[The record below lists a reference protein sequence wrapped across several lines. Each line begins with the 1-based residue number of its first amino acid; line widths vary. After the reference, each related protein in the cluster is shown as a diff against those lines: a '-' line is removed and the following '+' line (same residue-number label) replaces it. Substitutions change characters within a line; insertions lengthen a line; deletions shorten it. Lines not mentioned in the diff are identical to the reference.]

1 MADFQYITELG
12 VIVPDTEVI
21 DAQVKSEWREAIG
34 EDLIVEPETP
44 QGAIISAIVEGRD
57 SVARNNAELAMQINP
72 DIAGG
77 RWLDAIGSL
86 TFHDR
91 LRATYS
97 VLSGVVL
104 TGIPN
109 TIVQAGSIAVT
120 EGGEQFKLSGTVQIS
135 GDGTTIG
142 QFVAVNPGPIAVAP
156 EQLRLIATAVLGW
169 ETVSNPVAATVGR
182 FRQSDAAFRRSRRL
196 QLGAQASGS
205 LVSILGK
212 VRAVEGVVSAVGREN
227 VQSTTETIDGL
238 ELVPHSVFVVVDGG
252 DDEDVARA
260 ILEGKDGGSNYNGG
274 TVVSI
279 VEPISGQTYDVQ
291 FERPAII
298 TVQVRVTAR
307 FNNLDGDAI
316 IRDAIQQYVN
326 GDLENET
333 PLNIGVPVSPF
344 EISGAINQVE
354 PRIFVTKVE
363 LSTDG
368 LTWLQQEIPIA
379 LDEKAGIAN
388 VQVIPA

>member
-1 MADFQYITELG
+1 MADFEYITELG

-21 DAQVKSEWREAIG
+21 DAQVKSEWREALG

>member
-1 MADFQYITELG
+1 MADFEYITELG

-21 DAQVKSEWREAIG
+21 DEQVKSEWREALG

-86 TFHDR
+86 TFHER

-120 EGGEQFKLSGTVQIS
+120 EGGEQFRLSGTVQIG
-135 GDGTTIG
+135 GDGTAIG
-142 QFVAVNPGPIAVAP
+142 QFTAINPGPIAVAP

-169 ETVSNPVAATVGR
+169 ETVSNPTAATVGR
-182 FRQSDAAFRRSRRL
+182 LRQSDAAFKRSRRL
-196 QLGAQASGS
+196 QLGAQSSGS

-227 VQSTTETIDGL
+227 VQSTIETIDGL
-238 ELVPHSVFVVVDGG
+238 ELVPHSVFIVVDGG

-368 LTWLQQEIPIA
+368 LAWLQQEIPIA

>member
-1 MADFQYITELG
+1 MADFEYITELG

-21 DAQVKSEWREAIG
+21 DAQVKSEWREALG

-57 SVARNNAELAMQINP
+57 SVARNNAEVAMQINP

-86 TFHDR
+86 TFHER

-120 EGGEQFKLSGTVQIS
+120 EGGEQFTLSGTVQIG
-135 GDGTTIG
+135 GDGTAIG
-142 QFVAVNPGPIAVAP
+142 QFIAVNPGPIAVAP

-227 VQSTTETIDGL
+227 VKSTTETIDGL

-252 DDEDVARA
+252 EDEDVARA